1 MIDLSLL
8 AAETTSGAEM
18 QVYHPKTGKPLDGMT
33 VTVRSFQHEEVQA
46 VVKRQQTRA
55 AMKVGR
61 DGKPLEPTKEETERN
76 AVELYDAL
84 IEDWSGF
91 ALNGESLAC
100 NHENKRD
107 IVTGKK
113 WDWLLLDVLN
123 FASTG
128 GNYFRPDDAGGDL
141 AEASRV
147 AAHKA
152 GKGHKDAG

>member
-1 MIDLSLL
+1 MDLSLL

-18 QVYHPKTGKPLDGMT
+18 QVYHPKTGKPIEGMT

-84 IEDWSGF
+84 IESWAGF
-91 ALNGESLAC
+91 ALNGADLAC
-100 NHENKRD
+100 NRENKRD

-141 AEASRV
+141 AQTPRV
-147 AAHKA
+147 ASHKA
-152 GKGHKDAG
+152 GKGDKDAG

>member
-18 QVYHPKTGKPLDGMT
+18 QVYHPKTGKPLEGMT

-61 DGKPLEPTKEETERN
+61 DGKPLELTKEETERN
-76 AVELYDAL
+76 AVELYDVL
-84 IEDWSGF
+84 IEGWEGF
-91 ALNGESLAC
+91 ALNGDVMAC

-128 GNYFRPDDAGGDL
+128 GNYFRPDDAGGDV
-141 AEASRV
+141 AETTRV
-147 AAHKA
+147 ASQRARKGDAHA
-152 GKGHKDAG
+152 V